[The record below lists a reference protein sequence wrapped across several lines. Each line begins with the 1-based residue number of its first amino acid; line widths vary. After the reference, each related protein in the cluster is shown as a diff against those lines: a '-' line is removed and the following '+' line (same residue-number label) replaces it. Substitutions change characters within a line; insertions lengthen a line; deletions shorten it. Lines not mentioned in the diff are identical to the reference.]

1 MTAFLCL
8 EYKHDCNEVNTHAK
22 KKIRQNGNKNT
33 FT

>member
-8 EYKHDCNEVNTHAK
+8 EYKHDRNKVNTYAK